1 MRRLLLI
8 GILLCLGLWVN
19 ADNNLCHTIW
29 QGLCRTDGHWQAGY
43 LASLGVNIAPH
54 EIPPGAQ
61 SCITIRVRSNL
72 RTSPVISRR
81 TLIDTVPAGTV
92 LHILATAHDDDGR
105 QWYRAHWN
113 GRQVF
118 WAKWLP
124 HSHACGSSGQ
134 SIPPPQQ
141 SATRSQSVARS
152 QSATRSQS
160 VARSQNNFSCGRRKT
175 CGQMSSC
182 AEARFHFTQCGN
194 GRLDGDNDGI
204 PCEAICG

>member
-8 GILLCLGLWVN
+8 GILLLCLGLWVK
-19 ADNNLCHTIW
+19 ADDNLCHTIW
-29 QGLCRTDGHWQAGY
+29 QGLCHTDHHWQAGY
-43 LASLGVNIAPH
+43 LASLGVNVAAH

-61 SCITIRVRSNL
+61 SCITIGVGSNL
-72 RTSPVISRR
+72 RTSPVISSR

-92 LHILATAHDDDGR
+92 LRILATVSDDDGR

-124 HSHACGSSGQ
+124 HSHACSSSGQ

-141 SATRSQSVARS
+141 SVTRPQSS
-152 QSATRSQS
+152 
-160 VARSQNNFSCGRRKT
+160 FSCSPRKN
-175 CGQMSSC
+175 CGHMSSC

-204 PCEAICG
+204 PCESICG